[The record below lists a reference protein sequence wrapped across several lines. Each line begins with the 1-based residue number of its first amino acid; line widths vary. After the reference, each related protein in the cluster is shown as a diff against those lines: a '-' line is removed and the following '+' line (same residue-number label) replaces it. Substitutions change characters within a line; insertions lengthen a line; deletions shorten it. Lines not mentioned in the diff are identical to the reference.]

1 MEDARADS
9 RSMHFPTPDMK
20 GELGM
25 TRVLCVII
33 LTPLPVLRL
42 HRSIQ
47 TCTWNIHGTFL
58 SGARPRATSWQNPQ
72 NAVTRSDG
80 NQYGNKLL
88 PGTPT
93 SQMHCVIAERN
104 APCDLAQAASAI
116 HRPHSVLHALHRHSG
131 STPFQRPQ
139 AHPARRDPRR
149 HNEQKLT
156 VPDPQAACM
165 RHRPNFGKR
174 KPLAC
179 ATDPTLESASSSLPR

>member
-1 MEDARADS
+1 ME
-9 RSMHFPTPDMK
+9 HFYRVRDP
-20 GELGM
+20 EL
-25 TRVLCVII
+25 
-33 LTPLPVLRL
+33 
-42 HRSIQ
+42 SSAA
-47 TCTWNIHGTFL
+47 IH
-58 SGARPRATSWQNPQ
+58 TSWQNPQ

-80 NQYGNKLL
+80 NQDGNKLL

-156 VPDPQAACM
+156 VPDPQAAGM

-174 KPLAC
+174 KQLMATIGHETLHPRAIVTC
-179 ATDPTLESASSSLPR
+179 ASHHMRFTHITCPSSICADA

>member
-1 MEDARADS
+1 ME
-9 RSMHFPTPDMK
+9 HFY
-20 GELGM
+20 
-25 TRVLCVII
+25 RVRD
-33 LTPLPVLRL
+33 P
-42 HRSIQ
+42 
-47 TCTWNIHGTFL
+47 
-58 SGARPRATSWQNPQ
+58 
-72 NAVTRSDG
+72 TRSDG
-80 NQYGNKLL
+80 NQDGNKLL

-156 VPDPQAACM
+156 VPDPQAAGM

-174 KPLAC
+174 KQLMASKPCIHVPSSHALHITC
-179 ATDPTLESASSSLPR
+179 ASHTSHAHQAYVPTPKLVPSIW